1 METPEVNFRVGNEKG
16 NMHPKGG
23 TQRCCKPPDL
33 DNLTKMVTLYSLL
46 INNINDRLRTFTE
59 QCLIVL
65 WVFFSPFLLAGLA
78 VSVLDVVCLFS
89 KAQNRG
95 QSIGDA
101 LSDSS
106 ENQNVETL

>member
-1 METPEVNFRVGNEKG
+1 MRDFFQVLESPEVNFRVGNEKG

-23 TQRCCKPPDL
+23 TQRCCKPPVL

-65 WVFFSPFLLAGLA
+65 WVFSPFFFDGAGCIC
-78 VSVLDVVCLFS
+78 VGCCVLV
-89 KAQNRG
+89 
-95 QSIGDA
+95 
-101 LSDSS
+101 
-106 ENQNVETL
+106 

>member
-1 METPEVNFRVGNEKG
+1 M
-16 NMHPKGG
+16 
-23 TQRCCKPPDL
+23 L
-33 DNLTKMVTLYSLL
+33 DSFMG
-46 INNINDRLRTFTE
+46 
-59 QCLIVL
+59 
-65 WVFFSPFLLAGLA
+65 FFSPFLLVGLA

-95 QSIGDA
+95 QGIGDA